1 MNGIEKITEKIISEA
16 RQKASEITENARVA
30 ALSISKDYAK
40 KADAARRAIDSAA
53 EAEAGA
59 MIERAKASVE
69 TVQRNALLEK
79 QAEIID
85 SVFEEAYTSIRSL
98 PDDKYLSFL
107 IHLAS
112 AALSEQVNTHEE
124 SLRLYGAD
132 EDEPEIES
140 YDIILSKADRD
151 RFADS
156 LINELR
162 RSVIGRIPPE
172 VVDKVRVS
180 ENTSNIDGGL
190 ILRYGDIDSN
200 CSLALMLKGIR
211 ESLEGQVSSILFSR
225 AK

>member
-30 ALSISKDYAK
+30 ALGISKDYAK

-53 EAEAGA
+53 EAEAEA
-59 MIERAKASVE
+59 MIERAKASVD

-180 ENTSNIDGGL
+180 ENTANIDGGL
-190 ILRYGDIDSN
+190 ILRYGDIESN